1 MVVLGGM
8 ATAYGPVVGAVLLL
22 AIPQAIT
29 FLDLPQNI
37 MAPLQG
43 IIFTVLVLLF
53 LFLRPTGIMGD
64 SDNKPRTR
72 GSEAA

>member
-1 MVVLGGM
+1 VLGGM
-8 ATAYGPVVGAVLLL
+8 ATPYGPVLGAVLLL

-43 IIFTVLVLLF
+43 IIFTALVLLF
-53 LFLRPTGIMGD
+53 LFVRPSGLLGARETKTGH
-64 SDNKPRTR
+64 
-72 GSEAA
+72 AA